1 MNKTL
6 FFVRKDC
13 KYTKKTIDFLGEQG
27 FKVKVI
33 FSESRSQDHKK
44 KWENWNGDYVFS
56 YRSFYI
62 IPNELLKKVKK
73 AAINFHPGP
82 NNYRGSGG
90 LNFALFNSEKEFGV
104 TAHLINEKIDNG
116 KIIECRKF
124 NIDKEDCLDSLMKK
138 THKKLFDLFCDITS
152 SLRKKET
159 DYLQNKVDSSR
170 YNWIGPL
177 RKFEEV
183 EKLKQ
188 INLKVSK
195 TEFDKIVRATY
206 TKKYPPKIFF
216 HGKEF
221 YLKQ

>member
-13 KYTKKTIDFLGEQG
+13 KYTKKTIDFLCEQG

-195 TEFDKIVRATY
+195 TEFNKIVRATY